1 MFAIYKFKKSFKLS
15 KKKTA
20 IITGV
25 NGQDGAYLSNLLYNK
40 GYNVIGTV
48 RSLNSNFYRLEY
60 FNLLSKIKIV
70 ECNFLEN
77 NSINRLFDECGKVDE
92 FYNLAA
98 ISFVYSSFYQPQTTF
113 NTNTTSLINILE
125 IIRDKHKKVKLYQ
138 ASTSEIYGNNK
149 MNTMSEESPKIPA
162 SPYAISKL
170 SSYHLIRMY
179 REAYGIFC
187 CNGILFNHESP
198 LRGELFVTKKITKSL
213 ARYKLGLSRE
223 KGIGNIYSKRDWGF
237 AGDFVE
243 GMYKIMQ
250 QKKADDFVLATNTSY
265 TIKNFINISLE
276 YLNIKYKWIGDN
288 ASQMKCID
296 TQTNKLIFK
305 TDKKFYRPLDLTY
318 LKGSYKKAKTVLKW
332 KPETNLKSLIKMMI
346 DYDLNN
352 EK

>member
-1 MFAIYKFKKSFKLS
+1 MS

-48 RSLNSNFYRLEY
+48 RSLNTNLSRLEY
-60 FNLLSKIKIV
+60 FNLLTKIKIV

-77 NSINRLFDECGKVDE
+77 NSINRLFDRFGNIDE

-113 NTNTTSLINILE
+113 NTNTVALINILE
-125 IIRDKHKKVKLYQ
+125 IIRNKHKKVKLYQ

-149 MNTMSEESPKIPA
+149 MNTMSEKSPKIPA

-170 SSYHLIRMY
+170 SSFHLIRMY

-223 KGIGNIYSKRDWGF
+223 TGIGNIYSKRDWGY

-250 QKKADDFVLATNTSY
+250 QKKPEDFVLATNTTY
-265 TIKNFINISLE
+265 KIKDFIDISLK
-276 YLNIKYKWIGDN
+276 YLKINFKWLGN
-288 ASQMKCID
+288 NPSEMKCID
-296 TQTNKLIFK
+296 TKTNKIIFETNK
-305 TDKKFYRPLDLTY
+305 NFYRPLDLTY
-318 LKGSYKKAKTVLKW
+318 LKGDYKKAKKVLKW
-332 KPETNLKSLIKMMI
+332 VPKTNLKSLIKMML

-352 EK
+352 EKK